1 MKKIFFISIL
11 VLSFSKINAQESD
24 DFMYMNAFIIVADT
38 SESYEILHKKMYE
51 LSSKLNFEVDTMGRG
66 YDKNK
71 GLICLPENHE
81 DEIYAG
87 DYFPRRYPSDKLS
100 LEYLDYYKK
109 GNKPSGG
116 IIALVIAITDKKEHA
131 ESILKKVQTQEK
143 NAFILE
149 SKIYMG
155 CMH

>member
-109 GNKPSGG
+109 EINH
-116 IIALVIAITDKKEHA
+116 LVVLLHW
-131 ESILKKVQTQEK
+131 L
-143 NAFILE
+143 
-149 SKIYMG
+149 
-155 CMH
+155 